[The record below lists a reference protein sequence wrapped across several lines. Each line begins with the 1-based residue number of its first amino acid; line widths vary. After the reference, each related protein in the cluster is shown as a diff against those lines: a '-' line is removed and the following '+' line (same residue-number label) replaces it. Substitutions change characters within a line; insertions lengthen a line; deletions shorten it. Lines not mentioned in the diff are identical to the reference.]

1 MKFSLFFACTLALL
15 SISVK
20 ADELQDQI
28 DQAQKKFCGGVALS
42 NPSQGQVFSDPTK
55 VAVTVT
61 RVPDAQAKVVNGVDI
76 YSIADNGQVKYLGTP
91 WKGTYALNQQA
102 TLTVDI
108 SKTQNISLPSQFEFR
123 VWVHNAAGPDCTL
136 MSKVFKVTSPTHS
149 NADTEAF
156 DSLNVDVGRGCF
168 GLDISKPGL
177 GEHLKAA
184 PASVVQ
190 IENDPA
196 SHVETY
202 SHLELFKVDLASRDA
217 TKVKDVWTGQE
228 NAHQIFTLKTD
239 LTNVQSEPNT
249 AYYYKLTADT
259 LHSETC
265 SFYSHPF
272 YIGSE

>member
-1 MKFSLFFACTLALL
+1 MKLSLFIACTLALL
-15 SISVK
+15 SVSVK

-55 VAVTVT
+55 VTVTVT
-61 RVPDAQAKVVNGVDI
+61 RVPDAQAKVVNGV

-102 TLTVDI
+102 TLTQTAGV
-108 SKTQNISLPSQFEFR
+108 TLPSQFEFR

-136 MSKVFKVTSPTHS
+136 MSKVFKVTSPTHT

-156 DSLNVDVGRGCF
+156 DNLNVDVGRGCF
-168 GLDISKPGL
+168 GLDITKPEL
-177 GEHLKAA
+177 GEHVKAA
-184 PASVVQ
+184 PASLVQ
-190 IENDPA
+190 IGSDSA

-202 SHLELFKVDLASRDA
+202 KQLELFKVNLDSREA
-217 TKVKDVWTGQE
+217 VKVNDVWTGQE
-228 NAHQIFTLKTD
+228 NAHQLFTLKTD
-239 LTNVQSEPNT
+239 LSNVQSESNT

-272 YIGSE
+272 YIDSA

>member
-1 MKFSLFFACTLALL
+1 MKLSLFIACTLALL
-15 SISVK
+15 SVSVK

-55 VAVTVT
+55 VTVTVT
-61 RVPDAQAKVVNGVDI
+61 RVPDAQAKVV
-76 YSIADNGQVKYLGTP
+76 YSIADNGQV
-91 WKGTYALNQQA
+91 N
-102 TLTVDI
+102 VDI
-108 SKTQNISLPSQFEFR
+108 SKTAGVTLPSQFEFR

-136 MSKVFKVTSPTHS
+136 MSKVFKVTSPTHT

-156 DSLNVDVGRGCF
+156 DNLNVDVGRGCF
-168 GLDISKPGL
+168 GLDITKPEL
-177 GEHLKAA
+177 GEHVKAA
-184 PASVVQ
+184 PASLVQ
-190 IENDPA
+190 IGSDSA

-202 SHLELFKVDLASRDA
+202 KQLELFKVNLDSREA
-217 TKVKDVWTGQE
+217 VKVNDVWTGQE
-228 NAHQIFTLKTD
+228 NAHQLFTLKTD
-239 LTNVQSEPNT
+239 LSNVQSESNT

-272 YIGSE
+272 YIDSA